1 MDSISHAKSPRR
13 GSEWDCSPLER
24 RDGPAWGRGDALA
37 ETGSQPPP
45 VRGAGAAAR
54 QPRGRG
60 DRQRSS
66 PSRLR
71 CTWPLWLQASVFPAP
86 AGQGG
91 RMRQP
96 DLEKKYFTPSAGPL
110 RAGLKP
116 WDGRPPPRSYRCLG
130 SGPFTRKWRLKSKL
144 ERKFVTNARNGFWD
158 PRI

>member
-45 VRGAGAAAR
+45 GRGAGAAAR

-60 DRQRSS
+60 DRRRSS

-71 CTWPLWLQASVFPAP
+71 CTWPLWLQASVFSAP

-91 RMRQP
+91 RMR
-96 DLEKKYFTPSAGPL
+96 
-110 RAGLKP
+110 
-116 WDGRPPPRSYRCLG
+116 
-130 SGPFTRKWRLKSKL
+130 
-144 ERKFVTNARNGFWD
+144 
-158 PRI
+158 